1 MAALGLLA
9 RTIGSGVL
17 DLRTWRGPSAP
28 GGLVSQIPALLLSV
42 ATGLVVTRSVSDAD
56 MGSDILRQLGRSRIP
71 LQVAGFGALGL
82 CLIPGL
88 PKLPFV
94 LVGGLMLVASSR
106 ISPSP
111 ASAEPPGAE
120 AALPGAVPVETPE
133 GLAESAQVDAL
144 GLELSPDIIDL
155 VDLSAGGDLLERVKG
170 LRRKIA
176 GELGVMVPLVRT
188 RDNAD
193 LPVGT
198 YAITVLGV
206 EVARGQSPRGTVL
219 AIGDAIASLPGTPT
233 REPVFGLEARWIPA
247 ASRVEAEIAGA
258 TVVDR
263 ASVITTHMAEVV
275 SWHASRLLDRQD
287 VQMLTDVVRRTH
299 PVVVE
304 ELTPAQLSLGEVQRV
319 LRGLLEEGV
328 PIRDL
333 VRIFEA
339 ISLQAR
345 DTKDPDV
352 LVESA
357 RRALGPAIVARYLS
371 GGVLPVVTFEPLL
384 EQRLL
389 ERMHPADG
397 GPILALEPDLAQS
410 VLSDITATT
419 REVEDTGSVA
429 VLVCAPQ
436 IRSAVRRMVAPS
448 LPHLAVLS
456 YGELGARTDIRSVG
470 LVRAP
475 APKEVAR

>member
-1 MAALGLLA
+1 
-9 RTIGSGVL
+9 
-17 DLRTWRGPSAP
+17 
-28 GGLVSQIPALLLSV
+28 
-42 ATGLVVTRSVSDAD
+42 
-56 MGSDILRQLGRSRIP
+56 
-71 LQVAGFGALGL
+71 
-82 CLIPGL
+82 
-88 PKLPFV
+88 
-94 LVGGLMLVASSR
+94 
-106 ISPSP
+106 
-111 ASAEPPGAE
+111 
-120 AALPGAVPVETPE
+120 
-133 GLAESAQVDAL
+133 
-144 GLELSPDIIDL
+144 
-155 VDLSAGGDLLERVKG
+155 
-170 LRRKIA
+170 
-176 GELGVMVPLVRT
+176 
-188 RDNAD
+188 
-193 LPVGT
+193 
-198 YAITVLGV
+198 
-206 EVARGQSPRGTVL
+206 
-219 AIGDAIASLPGTPT
+219 
-233 REPVFGLEARWIPA
+233 
-247 ASRVEAEIAGA
+247 
-258 TVVDR
+258 
-263 ASVITTHMAEVV
+263 V